1 MRMTKTFTGP
11 AQDLVLGHEKNQ
23 LHRAAPRAR
32 TKGRNTEFCLLST
45 PSTLCIPC
53 DLMTLKRIKNFQD
66 NSSGDKNFEH
76 NFTKKKKVPKKLR
89 RLREHKSEA
98 DWGLWVTPMIT
109 HGASPRRA
117 WAPEMTSYPES
128 LRVPLVQPE
137 GYILWMRGKESD
149 EKATENGKNWV

>member
-76 NFTKKKKVPKKLR
+76 NFTKKKKKYLR
-89 RLREHKSEA
+89 NFAGYVS
-98 DWGLWVTPMIT
+98 
-109 HGASPRRA
+109 
-117 WAPEMTSYPES
+117 TSQKQTQDSGSHP
-128 LRVPLVQPE
+128 
-137 GYILWMRGKESD
+137 
-149 EKATENGKNWV
+149 